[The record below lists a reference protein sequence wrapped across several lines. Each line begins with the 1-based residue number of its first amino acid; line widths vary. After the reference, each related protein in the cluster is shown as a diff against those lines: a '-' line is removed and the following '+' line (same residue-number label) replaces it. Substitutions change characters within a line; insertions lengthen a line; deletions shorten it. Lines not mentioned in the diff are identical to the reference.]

1 MSCSEEPDIEGPE
14 YMLRP
19 ASFSVQTCLEL
30 INSGALSIHQINR
43 ESKLLLHP
51 KIIEALPEVPVTRSI
66 SSFLDKT
73 NPKGPLPAALEARQ
87 TFLID
92 KLKQFF
98 ECLIDD
104 NFVDFRKGISTLT
117 FNLARDVQDANKR
130 ASEASAQLEN
140 LKKNIQ
146 EAQELVE
153 SLNTRVTEAAP
164 PPQLSSTPQR
174 ETVTIVSEP
183 PYKILESRDLFS
195 RFEVSSL
202 RDEFVFDG
210 LFSNR
215 GTAYYGDV
223 PYKYP
228 GGSHPAR
235 RLPSTSLSTQFIG
248 AVKQLCVE
256 NKLRFEDY
264 NSCMIT
270 LYEGPESCIPAH
282 SDNEP
287 SLIPDSS
294 ILTVSIGGTRNIQ
307 FRQRSPGQ
315 TRITLESQHGS
326 CYLMTRSSQDL
337 FTHEVL
343 KPTVDS
349 SPRMSFT
356 FRSLR
361 PATSAQSAPSAPQ
374 KRERGR
380 STPLGCKRELRS
392 HLLGLGPAPLKKKKN
407 PARNPVSM
415 DKLPI
420 DEIITQLDSKDIK
433 ERTSAI
439 QIVNSSISENDQV
452 LTLLIEQYFVS
463 YSENVMHIII
473 SLMTESRA
481 QLLYDALYME
491 FERLPSHNL
500 KPTLVLL
507 TTLLRYDTEPTWM
520 YLFVGHPLLNEMLA
534 SFKTDQSTDCMPLG
548 LVFLSMLLPLA
559 PLSLESSL
567 DDLFSLLDHVI
578 TVYYKNG
585 GKPWELI
592 QRICFHYMVTLYSMY
607 PVKLITWA
615 QTLDGTTP
623 AGLFVLKYGRILRL
637 HAALLQPA
645 SSTSG
650 DDFEGPHS
658 LADRESHDI
667 VWEVSCFTEPL
678 DLLYE
683 AKMIAGV
690 KEGEVTEMHD
700 ISWECVASTNASRS
714 IACQTSDATSTKEK
728 SEVDTISDSL
738 ISTYLEKTLVSSAG
752 MVQRRK
758 NSHRFEHDNTES
770 SQSALEVLE
779 GELMLEKY
787 LRFQHERRN
796 RRYLSQVRQSENQR
810 SYYQVYKDE
819 WERLKTEL
827 ATAETKVAE
836 LTLKCEAERN
846 DSQQQLFVIEKK
858 LNEKMAVLSRR
869 NHELERNEKES
880 SSKMEE
886 LQKQLGEKTTRLLD
900 LEGIGNLM
908 AEKQKQIDV
917 VTEHNKTLIKKV
929 KQLQN
934 QVFLLNEIRSSQCD
948 ALNALKPFCYKIKS
962 NSPYHSPAKEITPD
976 IANLTKLASETQ
988 RKFENVE
995 SEVKR
1000 LRSKNSGMEDEIAV
1014 MKEKLAKQKILTEKT
1029 TNFWEQK
1036 YSGLEKTCATYKS
1049 TYNEMCQ
1056 KVLRLKREL
1065 EQRSF

>member
-534 SFKTDQSTDCMPLG
+534 SFK
-548 LVFLSMLLPLA
+548 
-559 PLSLESSL
+559 
-567 DDLFSLLDHVI
+567 
-578 TVYYKNG
+578 
-585 GKPWELI
+585 
-592 QRICFHYMVTLYSMY
+592 
-607 PVKLITWA
+607 
-615 QTLDGTTP
+615 
-623 AGLFVLKYGRILRL
+623 
-637 HAALLQPA
+637 
-645 SSTSG
+645 
-650 DDFEGPHS
+650 
-658 LADRESHDI
+658 
-667 VWEVSCFTEPL
+667 
-678 DLLYE
+678 

>member
-235 RLPSTSLSTQFIG
+235 RLPSTSLSTQFIR
-248 AVKQLCVE
+248 AVRQLCVE

-264 NSCMIT
+264 NSCMVT

-315 TRITLESQHGS
+315 TRITLESLHGS

-361 PATSAQSAPSAPQ
+361 PATSAQSAPSAP
-374 KRERGR
+374 
-380 STPLGCKRELRS
+380 
-392 HLLGLGPAPLKKKKN
+392 
-407 PARNPVSM
+407 RN
-415 DKLPI
+415 
-420 DEIITQLDSKDIK
+420 
-433 ERTSAI
+433 
-439 QIVNSSISENDQV
+439 
-452 LTLLIEQYFVS
+452 
-463 YSENVMHIII
+463 
-473 SLMTESRA
+473 
-481 QLLYDALYME
+481 
-491 FERLPSHNL
+491 
-500 KPTLVLL
+500 
-507 TTLLRYDTEPTWM
+507 
-520 YLFVGHPLLNEMLA
+520 
-534 SFKTDQSTDCMPLG
+534 
-548 LVFLSMLLPLA
+548 
-559 PLSLESSL
+559 
-567 DDLFSLLDHVI
+567 
-578 TVYYKNG
+578 
-585 GKPWELI
+585 
-592 QRICFHYMVTLYSMY
+592 
-607 PVKLITWA
+607 
-615 QTLDGTTP
+615 
-623 AGLFVLKYGRILRL
+623 
-637 HAALLQPA
+637 
-645 SSTSG
+645 
-650 DDFEGPHS
+650 
-658 LADRESHDI
+658 
-667 VWEVSCFTEPL
+667 
-678 DLLYE
+678 
-683 AKMIAGV
+683 
-690 KEGEVTEMHD
+690 
-700 ISWECVASTNASRS
+700 
-714 IACQTSDATSTKEK
+714 
-728 SEVDTISDSL
+728 
-738 ISTYLEKTLVSSAG
+738 
-752 MVQRRK
+752 
-758 NSHRFEHDNTES
+758 
-770 SQSALEVLE
+770 
-779 GELMLEKY
+779 
-787 LRFQHERRN
+787 
-796 RRYLSQVRQSENQR
+796 
-810 SYYQVYKDE
+810 
-819 WERLKTEL
+819 
-827 ATAETKVAE
+827 
-836 LTLKCEAERN
+836 
-846 DSQQQLFVIEKK
+846 
-858 LNEKMAVLSRR
+858 
-869 NHELERNEKES
+869 
-880 SSKMEE
+880 
-886 LQKQLGEKTTRLLD
+886 
-900 LEGIGNLM
+900 
-908 AEKQKQIDV
+908 
-917 VTEHNKTLIKKV
+917 
-929 KQLQN
+929 
-934 QVFLLNEIRSSQCD
+934 RSSQPPKPSSKQHPGQKRVLILSDSKNRQFDCSRFRSPRIAVERKDLFLLRDLREHRD
-948 ALNALKPFCYKIKS
+948 AISKADIVLISAGVNDLRRTRVGASTLLNHLRDFTRLFPRTKFLFDSVSPLAMRADRFNSLNREIDNLNESLFRFSLQSS
-962 NSPYHSPAKEITPD
+962 NFKLFENTRFSLAHLSSDGIH
-976 IANLTKLASETQ
+976 LTKKGQLVLSESWVGAVLI
-988 RKFENVE
+988 N
-995 SEVKR
+995 
-1000 LRSKNSGMEDEIAV
+1000 LGLWSGSLPIRRAYRNIYERYS
-1014 MKEKLAKQKILTEKT
+1014 L
-1029 TNFWEQK
+1029 K
-1036 YSGLEKTCATYKS
+1036 YSPH
-1049 TYNEMCQ
+1049 
-1056 KVLRLKREL
+1056 
-1065 EQRSF
+1065 